1 MKPREGAL
9 KQGWFLSRVTFP
21 EAKKL
26 PGRNAYTPAP
36 RKDLSWGLL
45 SSRFVVYNEVHFSM
59 TGDSIRHASKE
70 P

>member
-26 PGRNAYTPAP
+26 KGGFYRELPSRKLRSFREGTHGKVDGKLGGFYRVLGILLIQP
-36 RKDLSWGLL
+36 R
-45 SSRFVVYNEVHFSM
+45 R
-59 TGDSIRHASKE
+59 
-70 P
+70 